1 MFFFS
6 FCCTNSFSYFKIINK
21 LFIYWYNLCMVC
33 VWTAFFLFLLSI
45 FNACTVI
52 LQVNFCHIDCCSLYS
67 RAYQGNTKQE
77 NESAFDH
84 IYFSPSLHCF
94 KEQKSK
100 VVVVWHR
107 FVKIKVMVIYWVCY
121 TFNLKFTTLLCKR
134 YRTIRLLHNYYFT
147 INIEYVIANENPILL
162 IKTRLGWWIKIMQ
175 HKSIQIKTSQ

>member
-1 MFFFS
+1 M
-6 FCCTNSFSYFKIINK
+6 NGFSYFKIINK

-33 VWTAFFLFLLSI
+33 VWTTLFLFLLSI
-45 FNACTVI
+45 FNAHTII
-52 LQVNFCHIDCCSLYS
+52 LQVNFCHIDWCSLYS

-77 NESAFDH
+77 NESTFDH
-84 IYFSPSLHCF
+84 IYFLSSLHCF

-100 VVVVWHR
+100 VVVIWHR
-107 FVKIKVMVIYWVCY
+107 FVKIKVMAIYWICY
-121 TFNLKFTTLLCKR
+121 TFNLKFTALLCKR

-147 INIEYVIANENPILL
+147 INIEYVIANENPIIL